1 MRPMLS
7 FKSMSAYVE
16 EVDAET
22 LRIES
27 EEPVELQ
34 KLRTGA
40 LDDRAGSYG
49 QYFGTWD
56 IASGMLRDFSMYTLY
71 PLLRIARAQQVADL
85 QPFIEELFEPYTNY
99 LGYSGMPTLERF
111 SLGLRSLAKSADK
124 GEIEV
129 GLCAYF
135 RYANRLYSWVYH
147 YFPWGLGEHFVY
159 SDEAGIEQPSP
170 LEAEP
175 SHPSDPMIRMTWP
188 ELNTSV
194 RATLAMSANPEL
206 CTELYQSLPFKI
218 IQSHPMVSGKSLFA
232 WTPLA
237 STAPIRARE
246 EIRLAPKGRLRF
258 SQRTGQKLIL
268 QYGPTTETIMA
279 PVLGMVLHED
289 LDKLD
294 AVGEAIWDSVYKTK
308 QKIWLEVERC

>member
-1 MRPMLS
+1 MRPMPS
-7 FKSMSAYVE
+7 FETMSAYVE
-16 EVDAET
+16 EVHAEIR
-22 LRIES
+22 RIES
-27 EEPVELQ
+27 EEPAELR

-56 IASGMLRDFSMYTLY
+56 IAAGMLRDFSMYTLY
-71 PLLRIARAQQVADL
+71 PLLRIARSQQASDL

-111 SLGLRSLAKSADK
+111 SLGLRSLAKSADRA
-124 GEIEV
+124 GIEA
-129 GLCAYF
+129 GLSAYF

-159 SDEAGIEQPSP
+159 SDEAAFEQPEP
-170 LEAEP
+170 REAETA
-175 SHPSDPMIRMTWP
+175 HPSDLLIRMTWP
-188 ELNTSV
+188 ELDTSV
-194 RATLAMSANPEL
+194 RATLAVHANPEL
-206 CTELYQSLPFKI
+206 CTELYDALPFKI

-237 STAPIRARE
+237 STAPIRTRE

-279 PVLGMVLHED
+279 PVLGMVLPED
-289 LDKLD
+289 IHKLD

>member
-1 MRPMLS
+1 MRPAPS
-7 FKSMSAYVE
+7 FENMAAYVE

-22 LRIES
+22 RRIEK

-71 PLLRIARAQQVADL
+71 PLLRIARSGQTANLPAI
-85 QPFIEELFEPYTNY
+85 IEELFEPYTNY

-111 SLGLRSLAKSADK
+111 SLGLRSLGKSADAMD
-124 GEIEV
+124 IER

-147 YFPWGLGEHFVY
+147 YFPWNLGEHFVY
-159 SDEAGIEQPSP
+159 ADEAEFEQPEPGS
-170 LEAEP
+170 AEP
-175 SHPSDPMIRMTWP
+175 PHPSDPLIRMTWP
-188 ELNTSV
+188 ELDISV
-194 RATLAMSANPEL
+194 QASLSVHANPEL
-206 CTELYQSLPFKI
+206 CTEFYEALPFRVM
-218 IQSHPMVSGKSLFA
+218 QSHPMVSGKSLFA

-237 STAPIRARE
+237 STAPIRTRE

-279 PVLGMVLHED
+279 PVLGMVVPED
-289 LDKLD
+289 IDKLD
-294 AVGEAIWDSVYKTK
+294 RLGEAVWDSVYKTK
-308 QKIWLEVERC
+308 HKIWVEVEPS